1 MSDFG
6 NVSMMELFRE
16 EVRSHTATLSEGLLA
31 LEQDPSNLGN
41 IEPLMRG
48 AHSIKGASR
57 IVDIEP
63 AVQLAHAM
71 ESVFVAIQEGRV
83 GITPSGIDVLLQG
96 TDILAELSQVREEE
110 IASWS
115 VKRSGDV
122 ERLQGQLQLIEA
134 GKIESIAPQKGTA
147 SIPVPELKP
156 ASMIERGLDLVIP
169 RESIPIDAE
178 SSMVTVFREE
188 VRSAAFVIND
198 ELAKPTA
205 PDSASLENCIDAA
218 QSIRGAARLVGFE
231 AVSELGQS
239 LHRFFMEWRDQS
251 HRLSDEEQ
259 EVLSGTL
266 LLIAELIPVQDDDLP
281 AWMEA
286 NVHRFAQLREK
297 LKWSP
302 TVTVSPVPP
311 PAQTSSAIVAPPLA
325 TKAESTAKKSSSTVA
340 AESEEAVVRVT
351 AQSLNRLMGLAGE
364 SLVQAR
370 WLDPFSTALLKLKR
384 QQDRLAESIDSLES
398 SLANDVRRDQA
409 TSRFLEVRQLVAS
422 CRDTLMSRMEEFQNH
437 AARAEDLNSRLYREV
452 IASRMRPFSDGAH
465 AFPRLVRD
473 MARDLN
479 KQVRLVIDGS
489 STAVDRDVLEKLE
502 APLTH
507 LLRNA
512 IDHGIEF
519 PADRLQA
526 GKPESGTI
534 RLEVKHRAGML
545 DITISDDGGGIDP
558 EKLRKKIVDRRL
570 TTAEMASSM
579 SEAELLEFLFL
590 PGFSTASA
598 VTEYS
603 GRGVGLDVVQT
614 MVRQVGGLVRI
625 SSEFGKGTRFQ
636 LQLPITLSVLRAV
649 IVNIAGEPYAFPQN
663 RIDRLIRV
671 DRSQIRSIEH
681 RQFVAVD
688 GQQVGLV
695 LAAQLLDLP
704 GTVPAGGEL
713 PVLLL
718 SDSTGQYG
726 LIVDSFQGEQD
737 LVVRPLDSRL
747 GKVATLS
754 AAAILDDGSPVLIA
768 DVEDMVRSMDQFIQG
783 NALRRCEEQK
793 KESGPQKRILVVD
806 DSITVREVER
816 QLLRT
821 HGYDVMV
828 AVDGRDGWNILQTE
842 NFDLVVSDVDMPR
855 MNGLEL
861 VQSMRNDPALR
872 HLPVIIVSY
881 KEREEDRLR
890 GLEVGANA
898 YLTKSSFHDNTF
910 LQTVVDL
917 IGES

>member
-1 MSDFG
+1 MTDFG
-6 NVSMMELFRE
+6 NFSMMELFRE

-31 LEQDPSNLGN
+31 LEQDPSDLGN

-57 IVDIEP
+57 IVNIEP
-63 AVQLAHAM
+63 AVQLAHSM
-71 ESVFVAIQEGRV
+71 ESVFVAIQEGRI

-115 VKRSGDV
+115 AKRSADV
-122 ERLQGQLQLIEA
+122 QRLQAQLQAIEA
-134 GKIESIAPQKGTA
+134 GTIESLAPPKETTA
-147 SIPVPELKP
+147 VSEVVRTSAP
-156 ASMIERGLDLVIP
+156 MIERNIEVVIP
-169 RESIPIDAE
+169 RVPIAINTD

-188 VRSAAFVIND
+188 VRSAAFTINQ
-198 ELAKPTA
+198 ELAKPAA
-205 PDSASLENCIDAA
+205 PDSASLERCVEAA

-231 AVSELGQS
+231 GVSELGQS
-239 LHRFFMEWRDQS
+239 LHRFFVEWRDQS
-251 HRLSDEEQ
+251 HADSPEEQ
-259 EVLSGTL
+259 QVLLDTL
-266 LLIAELIPVQDDDLP
+266 IFIAELIPVEDDDLP

-286 NVHRFAQLREK
+286 NADRVAQLKER

-302 TVTVSPVPP
+302 TVSLSPALPP
-311 PAQTSSAIVAPPLA
+311 PQTSPSVQAPTPA
-325 TKAESTAKKSSSTVA
+325 AKVETPTKKTSSTAA

-398 SLANDVRRDQA
+398 SLISDVRRDQS

-519 PADRLQA
+519 PANRLQA

-579 SEAELLEFLFL
+579 NEAELLEFLFL

-671 DRSQIRSIEH
+671 GRSQIRSIEH

-704 GTVPAGGEL
+704 STVPAGEEL

-828 AVDGRDGWNILQTE
+828 AVDGRDGWNILQSE

-861 VQSMRNDPALR
+861 VQSMRNDPTLR
-872 HLPVIIVSY
+872 SLPVIIVSY